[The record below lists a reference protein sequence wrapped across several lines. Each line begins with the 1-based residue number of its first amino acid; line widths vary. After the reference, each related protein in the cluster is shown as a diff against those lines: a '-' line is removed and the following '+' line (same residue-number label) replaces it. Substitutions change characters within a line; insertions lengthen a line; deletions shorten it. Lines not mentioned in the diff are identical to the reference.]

1 MFRIV
6 RPEQRRDFARQIK
19 DMHQMR
25 YRIVVEDWGWDI
37 PGITPGY
44 DKDQFDTPETV
55 YVLVLDDDSQ
65 VAASA
70 RLNPTTGPHMM
81 SELFS
86 DYCDLQ
92 PFPVGADVWECSRF
106 VIDTGRAPDRLCAF
120 RLRCHLGIG
129 ITSWCLDQGV
139 ARLSWLT
146 HQTFYNYISG
156 LFRTEPLGLPKR
168 QGEDWAWIAAVSDI
182 DLAALDAQIERLR
195 RAPEIVAA
203 LMAGKASAGA
213 GQAA

>member
-6 RPEQRRDFARQIK
+6 SPQHRHDFAGQLR
-19 DMHQMR
+19 DMHEMR

-37 PGITPGY
+37 PGIEPGY
-44 DKDQFDTPETV
+44 DKDQFDTSETV
-55 YVLVLDDDSQ
+55 YVLVLSEEGD
-65 VAASA
+65 VVASA
-70 RLNPTTGPHMM
+70 RLNPTTRPHMM
-81 SELFS
+81 SALFA

-92 PFPVGADVWECSRF
+92 PFPIGEDVWECSRF
-106 VIDTGRAPDRLCAF
+106 VIDTARAANRLCAF

-129 ITSWCLDQGV
+129 ITSWCLDQEV
-139 ARLSWLT
+139 RRLSWLT

-168 QGEDWAWIAAVSDI
+168 QGENWAWIAAVSDI
-182 DLAALDAQIERLR
+182 DLAALDEQIERLR
-195 RAPEIVAA
+195 RAPDIVAA
-203 LMAGKASAGA
+203 LTAGRAPGGK

>member
-6 RPEQRRDFARQIK
+6 RPEQRREFAGQID

-25 YRIVVEDWGWDI
+25 YRIVVDDWGWDI
-37 PGITPGY
+37 PGIAPGY
-44 DKDQFDTPETV
+44 DKDQFDTADTV
-55 YVLVLDDDSQ
+55 YVLVLDEAGR

-70 RLNPTTGPHMM
+70 RLNPTSGPHMM
-81 SELFS
+81 RELFA

-106 VIDTGRAPDRLCAF
+106 VIDTDRAADRLCAF

-139 ARLSWLT
+139 TRLSWLT

-168 QGEDWAWIAAVSDI
+168 QAENWAWIAAVSDI
-182 DLAALDAQIERLR
+182 DLAALDEQIERLR
-195 RAPEIVAA
+195 RAADIVAA
-203 LMAGKASAGA
+203 LTAGRAAGGK